1 MPNDAVANDDAE
13 IARISE
19 ASRAI
24 RPLRH
29 SRLREAAQALNANRP
44 DVAGQVLSEF
54 LKAYP
59 RDADALNLMAD
70 AALRL
75 DRKIDAEEWL
85 ARCVAEAPGFDAARF
100 NYADAL
106 RQMNKPFAAMAQLDV
121 LLVKEPRNPLYRDLK
136 AVLLSTLGHHDDSLA
151 CRRTLV
157 EDYPGS
163 ANVLVTCAHALRTMG
178 FQDECIAAYRKAI
191 GISPALGTAWWGLAN
206 LKTFRFAATDIER
219 MEQALARPGV
229 AELDRVRLLFAL
241 GKAHGDFARYEASFQ
256 CYAKGNAIRRLGV
269 NYDPDVTTL
278 NARRYKELFTAEF
291 FRERTGS
298 GSAARDPIFVV
309 GLQRSGSTLVEQIL
323 ASHSSVE
330 GVGELPNIRFIAR
343 YLQDRVAPQRGTD
356 FPGVLGE
363 LDASALKSLG
373 EEYLEGARARR
384 RLGRPLF
391 VDKEPFNFWHVGF
404 IQLILPNA
412 RIVDVRRHPLG
423 CCFSNFTTIFLH
435 GLALTCRLAD
445 LGRYYADYVELMAHF
460 DRVLPGRVHRILYER
475 LVAEPETEIRALL
488 DYLELPFEKDCLEF
502 HRNPRAVNSASSEQ
516 VRSPIYDDA
525 LARWRNYEPWL
536 GPLKSA
542 LGPVLDAYPATPRA
556 MGEPSKRQS

>member
-1 MPNDAVANDDAE
+1 MPNDAAANDDAE
-13 IARISE
+13 IVRITE
-19 ASRAI
+19 ASRAV

-29 SRLREAAQALNANRP
+29 PRLQEAAQALNANRP
-44 DVAGQVLSEF
+44 DIAAQLLSEF
-54 LKAYP
+54 LRANP

-75 DRKIDAEEWL
+75 ERKIDAEELL

-106 RQMNKPFAAMAQLDV
+106 RQMNKPIAAMAQLDV
-121 LLVKEPRNPLYRDLK
+121 LLGKAPRNPLYRDLQ
-136 AVLLSTLGHHDDSLA
+136 AVLLSTLGQHEDSLA
-151 CRRTLV
+151 CRRSLL

-163 ANVLVTCAHALRTMG
+163 ANVLVTYAHALRTMG

-191 GISPALGTAWWGLAN
+191 GISPTLGTAWWGLAN
-206 LKTFRFAATDIER
+206 LKTFRFTPADIEQ
-219 MEQALARPGV
+219 MEKALARPGLG
-229 AELDRVRLLFAL
+229 EMDRVRLLFAL
-241 GKAHGDFARYEASFQ
+241 GKAQGDLARYDASFR
-256 CYAKGNAIRRLGV
+256 CYAKANAIRRLGA

-278 NARRYKELFTAEF
+278 SARGYRELFTPEF
-291 FRERTGS
+291 FRDRAGLGS
-298 GSAARDPIFVV
+298 TARDPIFVV

-343 YLQDRVAPQRGTD
+343 YLQDRVAPERGTD
-356 FPGVLGE
+356 FPGVLGK
-363 LDASALKSLG
+363 LDASALTSLG
-373 EEYLEGARARR
+373 DEYLEGARSRR
-384 RLGRPLF
+384 SLGRPLF

-412 RIVDVRRHPLG
+412 RIIDVRRHPLG

-435 GLALTCRLAD
+435 GLALNYRLAD
-445 LGRYYADYVELMAHF
+445 LGRYYTDYVELMAHF
-460 DRVLPGRVHRILYER
+460 DRVLPGRVHRIFYER
-475 LVAEPETEIRALL
+475 LVAEPEMEIRSLL
-488 DYLELPFEKDCLEF
+488 DHLELPFENACLEF
-502 HRNPRAVNSASSEQ
+502 HRNERAVNSASSEQ

-525 LARWRNYEPWL
+525 LERWRNYEPWL

-542 LGPVLDAYPATPRA
+542 LGPVLDAYPDTPRFDV
-556 MGEPSKRQS
+556 